1 MPSEKKAMPPRG
13 TPSMATTG
21 RQPPSGLSVTGS
33 IRASPIKPTRRA
45 FQRTVLARP
54 GQSRDGLADR
64 VGAGTDASAGDR
76 MASDALRRRGDVRAS
91 DQTADP
97 HRVPIE
103 GVRAN
108 VACGSADIAFRA
120 TVTGQRAIPEWPGS
134 VAEAWT
140 HWTGPLAGTL
150 GGGRRCTRRERV
162 GVWLARPQ
170 PMPARDRM

>member
-1 MPSEKKAMPPRG
+1 MPPCG

-21 RQPPSGLSVTGS
+21 RQPPLRAERHGVDPGLPHQADPEGVPADS
-33 IRASPIKPTRRA
+33 
-45 FQRTVLARP
+45 P

-64 VGAGTDASAGDR
+64 VGAGTDAPASDR
-76 MASDALRRRGDVRAS
+76 TASDALRRRGDVRAS

-103 GVRAN
+103 DVRAG